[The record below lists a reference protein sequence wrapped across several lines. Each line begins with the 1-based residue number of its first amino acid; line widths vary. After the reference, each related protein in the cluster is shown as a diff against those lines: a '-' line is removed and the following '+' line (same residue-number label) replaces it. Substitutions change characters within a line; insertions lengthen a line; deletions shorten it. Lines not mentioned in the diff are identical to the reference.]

1 VNNGRKSRAASIT
14 SSGAAMLYERYDKP
28 PLTRRAFLRRML
40 RHLGAAGVLVLVS
53 LAIGMLGFE
62 RFQGMPWA
70 DAFMNA
76 SLFLGG
82 LGPLVPPDTTGG
94 KLFVGVFSLY
104 SGLVFVV
111 VITIV
116 VAPVLHRVLHRFHW
130 DEKD

>member
-1 VNNGRKSRAASIT
+1 
-14 SSGAAMLYERYDKP
+14 MLYERYDKP
-28 PLTRRAFLRRML
+28 PLTRRAFLQRML
-40 RHLGAAGVLVLVS
+40 RHLGAGGLLVLFS

-62 RFQGMPWA
+62 RFQGMPWP

-82 LGPLVPPDTTGG
+82 LGPLVPPGTTEG
-94 KLFVGVFSLY
+94 KVFVGLFSLY

-116 VAPVLHRVLHRFHW
+116 VAPVLHRVLHHFHW
-130 DEKD
+130 DDKD

>member
-1 VNNGRKSRAASIT
+1 
-14 SSGAAMLYERYDKP
+14 M
-28 PLTRRAFLRRML
+28 
-40 RHLGAAGVLVLVS
+40 
-53 LAIGMLGFE
+53 
-62 RFQGMPWA
+62 
-70 DAFMNA
+70 
-76 SLFLGG
+76 
-82 LGPLVPPDTTGG
+82 PPDTTGG